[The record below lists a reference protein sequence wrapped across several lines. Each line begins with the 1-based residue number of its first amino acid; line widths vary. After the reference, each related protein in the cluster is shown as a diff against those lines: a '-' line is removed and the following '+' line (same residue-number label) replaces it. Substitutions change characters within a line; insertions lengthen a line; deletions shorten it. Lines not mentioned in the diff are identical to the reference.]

1 MATTNPDAL
10 SPDSTPGAAP
20 ADTYTST
27 PGAAPAAYIDP
38 THVAHTFCYV
48 RGNQPETTLQ
58 LLHNGQV
65 SYASNEPHGT
75 WSYEWRA
82 QGIDGW
88 SALYGKGVYTI
99 CFQGNPTSNKP
110 PREHVFTQ
118 VDDTNA
124 YRLIDHN
131 PAWSVVL
138 IEKQKGG

>member
-1 MATTNPDAL
+1 MSD
-10 SPDSTPGAAP
+10 AAP
-20 ADTYTST
+20 ANI
-27 PGAAPAAYIDP
+27 APAPPGRVIDP
-38 THVAHTFCYV
+38 TDVAHTFCYI
-48 RGNQPETTLQ
+48 RGNRPETTLQ

-75 WSYEWRA
+75 WAYEWRA

-99 CFQGNPTSNKP
+99 CFQGNPASNKP

-118 VDDTNA
+118 VGDTDA
-124 YRLIDHN
+124 FRLLEQN

-138 IEKQKGG
+138 IKKN